1 MIDFGKIKTCED
13 AFGNLEQYFEL
24 DGIRLIIR
32 DGELFG
38 WYRPEGESAINVVR
52 CKNCKKRNTDDCAM
66 YYRSAESDEQYSW
79 NNDNDFCS
87 WGKAK
92 EADETN

>member
-13 AFGNLEQYFEL
+13 AFGNIEQYVEL

-38 WYRPEGESAINVVR
+38 WYRPGEVDV
-52 CKNCKKRNTDDCAM
+52 
-66 YYRSAESDEQYSW
+66 
-79 NNDNDFCS
+79 
-87 WGKAK
+87 
-92 EADETN
+92 